1 MCDCSLLG
9 RAVVTTVR
17 SPGSAALGLGALCSA
32 TLPLG
37 AAQLS
42 QAGDRKPFSEDSV
55 RILASL

>member
-1 MCDCSLLG
+1 M
-9 RAVVTTVR
+9 TTVR